1 MRHGWKRRFARTA
14 TVYGTLAALCG
25 TLVPPALADGL
36 SAGDGAAAAA
46 PAQAS
51 TEDLLLHYTFD
62 GEGDAA
68 WKDASGHGHDGTP
81 HGGAAWSATGKTG
94 GALDLNGTN
103 GYLQLPDGLLAQQH
117 NVTVAAWVNADTL
130 GAWSRVF
137 DLGTSDT
144 NYMFLSLRD
153 HEGNARF
160 GVRPSGSGESTLI
173 GPAFPNSK
181 SWQHVAAVIDGNTYT
196 LYFNG
201 IQVASVSNVQVDP
214 SELGQTNR
222 NYLGKSQFSADPY
235 FDGRI
240 DDFRI
245 YSRALSGTEL
255 AGIAT
260 GGMTDAEM
268 LAYDKNW
275 LSLGDTS
282 EQTKDLTLPQTG
294 IAGSSIGWAS
304 SNPEIVST
312 QGKVT
317 RPQPGEGDKTV
328 TLTAT
333 LTKGAAQDT
342 KTFTVIVTEAGSAAY
357 TLEIDG
363 KHAAHAVS
371 PTLYGI
377 FYEDIN
383 YAADGGLYGDLIENR
398 SFEFGTPLFA
408 WTKKALGGGEGQV
421 STATELPL
429 NANNP
434 RYARI
439 TVAEPGTGV
448 GISNAG
454 YSGGIAVK
462 AGESYHFT
470 VYARSADAVT
480 KPLAATLRGA
490 DQAVLGSC
498 ETSGIGSEW
507 KKLGCSIQA
516 SASSSHASFDVTAA
530 EKATIELDMVSLFPE
545 KTWHNRGNGLRYD
558 LAEMLDDLTPGFLR
572 FPGGCIVEG
581 GSLENRYRW
590 KNTIGDVAQRQVQP
604 NQWAANYYQ
613 SFGLGFHEY
622 FQLAEDI
629 GAEPLPIIFIGQ
641 VSCHSNPP
649 KVPMDQLGPYIQ
661 DALDLIEYANGDATT
676 EWGAKRAAN
685 GHPEPFNMKY
695 LGVGNELW
703 GQDYL
708 DRYQVFY
715 DAIKAKYPDMQLVLS
730 AGYSPSDENF
740 RKAYEWLAKNGNK
753 ADLVDEHMY
762 QSPDWFYN
770 NVTRYDNYSRTGP
783 KVFVGEYA
791 AHGVGKKNNM
801 ESALAEAAFMTGLE
815 RNSDVVGMASF
826 APLFA
831 RQSNTQWTTD
841 LIWFNN
847 AEAYAT
853 PNYYVQQLFGNHV
866 GQEVMP
872 TKLTRKKASVND
884 IAGSI
889 MLGSWNTAVEY
900 DEIKVAKA
908 DGTELFAE
916 NFGDEAAIEKWSP
929 LQGNWS
935 VSGGSV
941 KQLSATTADARLAL
955 KTGADW
961 TNYTVTMK
969 ARKTSGSEGFLVGFG
984 AKDTNNYYW
993 WNLGGW
999 NNTQTVVEKA
1009 TNGQKAIVGNTA
1021 AGGVETNRW
1030 YEIKIEVQGSGIRA
1044 YLDGKLVNEV
1054 QPAQGPLYSVTTKD
1068 AATGDLIVKTVNAS
1082 GNAQS
1087 ANVSVEAAYI
1097 NPKATVIE
1105 LKADALTAE
1114 NSFSQPDAVSPQTSV
1129 KSGFG
1134 QTFTYEFPAYSVTVL
1149 RLKTTPSAL
1158 IESVTPIEL
1167 ATAKGKLPE
1176 FPKTVN
1182 VTVNGGVKQAN
1193 VAWNAVDQ
1201 EQVAKTGIFRIRG
1214 AIEGTYL
1221 QAEALIRVTEA
1232 SAAQDG
1238 ASLSGPASAKEDELV
1253 DVVYSLSGLAEAIY
1267 ANDVKI
1273 AYDPSRLEF
1282 RSAEPLADDMQVVG
1296 RTEPGDSGQLRLLLA
1311 STDPAGLDASGTKAL
1326 LKLKFAVRPVEEAAM
1341 AAVSLREVLTANAE
1355 GDETRQATGES
1366 LRIQL
1371 QPADA
1376 PVDKTELNSLIASA
1390 QSLHDAAIE
1399 GAKPGEYRAGAKAAL
1414 RQAIA
1419 AARAVAANDAATAQ
1433 QVKEATDRLHAAI
1446 QAFKDAVIPVQQG
1459 DINEDGKYSIGDLSI
1474 AAAQYGKTSTDPN
1487 WNNLKKSDVTGDG
1500 KIDIEDLARI
1510 ARWILG

>member
-25 TLVPPALADGL
+25 TMVMPAQADGL
-36 SAGDGAAAAA
+36 SAGSGAA
-46 PAQAS
+46 PAAPLPAAP
-51 TEDLLLHYTFD
+51 EDLLLHYTFD

-68 WKDASGHGHDGTP
+68 WKDASGHGNDGTL
-81 HGGAAWSATGKTG
+81 HGGAARNAYGKTG
-94 GALDLNGTN
+94 GALDLNGTD
-103 GYLQLPDGLLAQQH
+103 GYLQLPDGLLADQH

-137 DLGTSDT
+137 DFGTSNT

-153 HEGNARF
+153 HEGNSRF
-160 GVRPSGSGESTLI
+160 GVRPDGSGESTLI

-196 LYFNG
+196 LYMNG

-214 SELGQTNR
+214 SELGPTNR

-245 YSRALSGTEL
+245 YGRALSETEL
-255 AGIAT
+255 VGIAT
-260 GGMTDAEM
+260 GGMSDAEM

-275 LSLGDTS
+275 LNLGDTS
-282 EQTKDLTLPQTG
+282 EQTKDLTLPRTG
-294 IAGSSIGWAS
+294 VAGSTIAWVS
-304 SNPEIVST
+304 SNPEVVGT
-312 QGKVT
+312 DGKVT
-317 RPQPGEGDKTV
+317 RPQTGEGDKTV

-333 LTKGAAQDT
+333 LSNGAAQDT

-357 TLEIDG
+357 SLEIDG
-363 KHAAHAVS
+363 KNAAHAVS

-408 WTKKALGGGEGQV
+408 WTKKTLGGGDGQLT
-421 STATELPL
+421 TATEAPL

-448 GISNAG
+448 GVSNAG

-462 AGESYHFT
+462 AGENYDFT
-470 VYARSADAVT
+470 VYARSAGTLT
-480 KPLAATLRGA
+480 KPIIATLRGA

-498 ETSGIGSEW
+498 EASGIADEW
-507 KKLGCSIQA
+507 KKIGCSITA
-516 SASSSHASFDVTAA
+516 SAASANASFDVTAA
-530 EKATIELDMVSLFPE
+530 EKATIDLDMISLFPE
-545 KTWHNRGNGLRYD
+545 KTWHNRANGLRYD
-558 LAEMLDDLTPGFLR
+558 LAEMLDDLSPNFLR

-708 DRYQVFY
+708 DRYNVFY

-740 RKAYEWLAKNGNK
+740 RKAYEWLKNNGNK

-770 NVTRYDNYSRTGP
+770 NVNRYDNYSRTGP

-847 AEAYAT
+847 AQSYAT
-853 PNYYVQQLFGNHV
+853 PNYYVQQLFGNHI

-872 TKLTRKKASVND
+872 TNLTRKKASAND

-889 MLGSWNTAVEY
+889 VLGSWNTAVEY

-908 DGTELFAE
+908 DGTELYAE
-916 NFGDEAAIEKWSP
+916 NFGDDAAIEKWSA

-935 VSGGSV
+935 VIGGSV
-941 KQLSATTADARLAL
+941 KQSSQTTTDARLAL

-961 TNYTVTMK
+961 SNYTVTMK

-984 AKDTNNYYW
+984 AKDANNYYW

-1009 TNGQKAIVGNTA
+1009 TNGQKAIVGNTV

-1030 YEIKIEVQGSGIRA
+1030 YELKIEVQGSGIRA

-1087 ANVSVEAAYI
+1087 ANVSVDANYI

-1114 NSFSQPDAVSPQTSV
+1114 NSFSQPDAVRPQTRV
-1129 KSGFG
+1129 ESGFG
-1134 QTFTYEFPAYSVTVL
+1134 KSFTYEYPAYSVTVL

-1167 ATAKGKLPE
+1167 ATAKGTLPE
-1176 FPKTVN
+1176 LPAKVE
-1182 VTVNGGVKQAN
+1182 VAVNGGTKQAN
-1193 VAWNAVDQ
+1193 VAWNSLDE
-1201 EQVAKTGIFRIRG
+1201 EQVAKTGTFRIRG
-1214 AIEGTYL
+1214 AVEGTYL
-1221 QAEALIRVTEA
+1221 QAEALVRVTDA
-1232 SAAQDG
+1232 PSGQDG
-1238 ASLSGPASAKEDELV
+1238 ASLTGPASAQEAELV
-1253 DVVYSLSGLAEAIY
+1253 DVVYSLSGLAEAVY
-1267 ANDVKI
+1267 ANDVTI
-1273 AYDPSRLEF
+1273 VYDPSQLEF
-1282 RSAEPLADDMQVVG
+1282 RSAEALSDQMQVVG
-1296 RTEPGDSGQLRLLLA
+1296 QTEPGDSGQIRMLLA
-1311 STDPAGLDASGTKAL
+1311 STDPAGVDASGTEAL
-1326 LKLKFAVRPVEEAAM
+1326 LKLKFAVRPVAQQSIAFI
-1341 AAVSLREVLTANAE
+1341 ALRDVMTADADGKETLTAAS
-1355 GDETRQATGES
+1355 AP

-1371 QPADA
+1371 RHADA
-1376 PVDKTELNSLIASA
+1376 PADKTELNNLIASA
-1390 QSLHDAAIE
+1390 QSLHDAAVE

-1414 RQAIA
+1414 QQAIA
-1419 AARAVAANDAATAQ
+1419 DARTIAANGSATAR
-1433 QVKEATDRLHAAI
+1433 QVKEATKRLQAAL
-1446 QAFKDAVIPVQQG
+1446 QTFKDAVVPVQQG

-1474 AAAQYGKTSTDPN
+1474 AAAHYGKSSADSN
-1487 WNNLKKSDVTGDG
+1487 WNSIKKSDVTGDG
-1500 KIDIEDLARI
+1500 RIDIEDLARI

>member
-1 MRHGWKRRFARTA
+1 MKQGWKRRFARTA

-25 TLVPPALADGL
+25 TIVPIAQADGT
-36 SAGDGAAAAA
+36 SVGGGTNTAESVQAA
-46 PAQAS
+46 S
-51 TEDLLLHYTFD
+51 EDLLLHYTFD
-62 GEGDAA
+62 NGEGGVG
-68 WKDASGHGHDGTP
+68 KDVSGHGQDGTL
-81 HGGAAWSATGKTG
+81 HGGAAWNASGKTG
-94 GALDLNGTN
+94 GALELNGTN
-103 GYLQLPDGLLAQQH
+103 GYLQMPSGLLADQH
-117 NVTVAAWVNADTL
+117 DVTIAAWVNADTL

-137 DLGTSDT
+137 DFGTSAT

-153 HEGNARF
+153 HEGNPRF
-160 GVRPSGSGESTLI
+160 GVRPEGSGESTLI
-173 GPAFPNSK
+173 GPAFPDSK
-181 SWQHVAAVIDGNTYT
+181 SWQHVAVVIDGNTYT
-196 LYFNG
+196 LFVNG
-201 IQVASVSNVQVDP
+201 IQVASVSNMQVDP

-240 DDFRI
+240 DDFRV
-245 YSRALSGTEL
+245 YGRALSGQEL
-255 AGIAT
+255 VGIAT
-260 GGMTDAEM
+260 AGMSDAEM

-275 LSLGDTS
+275 LNLGDTS
-282 EQTKDLTLPQTG
+282 EQTKDLTLPATG
-294 IAGSSIGWAS
+294 IAGSTIAWAS
-304 SNPEIVST
+304 SDPEVVST

-317 RPQPGEGDKTV
+317 RPQSGQGDKTV

-333 LTKGAAQDT
+333 LTKGTVQDT
-342 KTFTVIVTEAGSAAY
+342 KSFTVIVTEAGSAAY
-357 TLEIDG
+357 SLEIDG
-363 KHAAHAVS
+363 KNAAHAVS

-383 YAADGGLYGDLIENR
+383 YAADGGLYGDLIQNR
-398 SFEFGTPLFA
+398 SFEFATPLFS
-408 WTKKALGGGEGQV
+408 WTKKALGGGDGQV
-421 STATELPL
+421 TTATEAPL

-434 RYARI
+434 RYAKLAI
-439 TVAEPGTGV
+439 TEPGSGV
-448 GISNAG
+448 GVSNAG
-454 YSGGIAVK
+454 YSGGIAVT
-462 AGESYHFT
+462 AGEKYNFT
-470 VYARSADAVT
+470 AYARSADALT

-490 DQAVLGSC
+490 DNAVLGSC
-498 ETSGIGSEW
+498 EADGIGSAW
-507 KKLGCSIQA
+507 QKIGCSITA
-516 SASSSHASFDVTAA
+516 SATVANASFDVTAA
-530 EKATIELDMVSLFPE
+530 EKATIDLDMVSLFPQT
-545 KTWHNRGNGLRYD
+545 TWANRGNGLRYD

-661 DALDLIEYANGDATT
+661 DALDLIEYANGDVTT

-708 DRYQVFY
+708 DRYNVFY

-730 AGYSPSDENF
+730 AGYSPNDENF
-740 RKAYEWLAKNGNK
+740 RKAYEWLAQNGNK

-762 QSPDWFYN
+762 QSPSWFYD
-770 NVTRYDNYSRTGP
+770 NVTRYDNYSRSGP
-783 KVFVGEYA
+783 RVFVGEYA

-847 AEAYAT
+847 AESYAT
-853 PNYYVQQLFGNHV
+853 PNYYVQQLFSNHV

-872 TKLTRKKASVND
+872 TTLTRKKASSND

-889 MLGSWNTAVEY
+889 VLGSWNTAVEY
-900 DEIKVAKA
+900 DDVKVTKQ
-908 DGTELFAE
+908 DGTALFEEDFGAE
-916 NFGDEAAIEKWSP
+916 NVLEQWSA

-935 VSGGSV
+935 ASGGTL
-941 KQLSATTADARLAL
+941 KQTSATTTDARLAL
-955 KTGADW
+955 KTGTDW

-1009 TNGQKAIVGNTA
+1009 TNGQKAIVGNTV

-1030 YEIKIEVQGSGIRA
+1030 YEIKIEVNGSGIRC

-1054 QPAQGPLYSVTTKD
+1054 QAAQGPLYSVTTKD

-1087 ANVSVEAAYI
+1087 ANVSVDADYV

-1105 LKADALTAE
+1105 LKADTLTAE
-1114 NSFSQPDAVSPQTSV
+1114 NSFSQPDAVEPETSV
-1129 KSGFG
+1129 RSGFG
-1134 QTFTYEFPAYSVTVL
+1134 TSFAYEFQAYSVTVL
-1149 RLKTTPSAL
+1149 RLKTTASAV
-1158 IESVTPIEL
+1158 IESIAPIEL
-1167 ATAKGKLPE
+1167 TTTKGTLPQL
-1176 FPKTVN
+1176 PSKVD
-1182 VTVNGGVKQAN
+1182 VAVNGGTKQAS
-1193 VAWNAVDQ
+1193 VAWHAVDA
-1201 EQVAKTGIFRIRG
+1201 EQVAKTGKFRVRG
-1214 AIEGTYL
+1214 QVEGTYL
-1221 QAEALIRVTEA
+1221 NAEAEVLVTEA
-1232 SAAQDG
+1232 PEAIAG
-1238 ASLSGPASAKEDELV
+1238 ASLAGPASAEEGKRIE
-1253 DVVYSLSGLAEAIY
+1253 VVYSLSGVKDPIL
-1267 ANDVKI
+1267 ANDVTI
-1273 AYDPSRLEF
+1273 AFDPNRLEL
-1282 RSAEPLADDMQVVG
+1282 RTVEPLAEGMKVVG
-1296 RTEPGDSGQLRLLLA
+1296 QAVSGASGQLRLLLA
-1311 STDPAGLDASGTKAL
+1311 STEPSGVDASDTRAM
-1326 LKLKFAVRPVEEAAM
+1326 LKVTFAVRNGTAGTSASI
-1341 AAVSLREVLTANAE
+1341 SLRDVVTANAD
-1355 GDETRQATGES
+1355 GAETNQPAADP
-1366 LRIQL
+1366 LRIQIRGAS
-1371 QPADA
+1371 QPA
-1376 PVDKTELNSLIASA
+1376 DKTELNRLLASA
-1390 QSLHDAAIE
+1390 QSQHDAAIE
-1399 GAKPGEYRAGAKAAL
+1399 GTKPGEYRIGAKAAL
-1414 RQAIA
+1414 QQAIA
-1419 AARAVAANDAATAQ
+1419 AARTVGANDSATSQ
-1433 QVKEATDRLHAAI
+1433 QVKEAVDRLNAAI
-1446 QAFKDAVIPVQQG
+1446 QAFKDAVVPLQQG
-1459 DINEDGKYSIGDLSI
+1459 DLNADGKYSIGDLSI
-1474 AAAQYGKTSTDPN
+1474 AASHYGKSAADPN
-1487 WNNLKKSDVTGDG
+1487 WTTIKKSDITGDG

>member
-1 MRHGWKRRFARTA
+1 MKQGWKRKFARSA
-14 TVYGTLAALCG
+14 AVCGTLAALCG
-25 TLVPPALADGL
+25 TLVPPAFADVTV
-36 SAGDGAAAAA
+36 AGGGTSS
-46 PAQAS
+46 PAQAAS
-51 TEDLLLHYTFD
+51 EDLLLHYTFD
-62 GEGDAA
+62 GEGDVA
-68 WKDASGHGHDGTP
+68 WKDVSGHGYDGTL
-81 HGGAAWSATGKTG
+81 HGGAAKSASGKTG
-94 GALDLNGTN
+94 GALDLNGTD
-103 GYLQLPDGLLAQQH
+103 GYLQLPDGLLADQH

-137 DLGTSDT
+137 DFGTSDT

-153 HEGNARF
+153 HEGNSRF
-160 GVRPSGSGESTLI
+160 GVRPEGSGESTLI
-173 GPAFPNSK
+173 GPAYPNSK

-196 LYFNG
+196 LFING

-214 SELGQTNR
+214 SELGSTNR

-245 YSRALSGTEL
+245 YSRALSGSEL

-260 GGMTDAEM
+260 SGMSDTEM

-275 LSLGDTS
+275 LNLGDTS

-294 IAGSSIGWAS
+294 IAGSSITWAS
-304 SNPEIVST
+304 TNPEIVST

-317 RPQPGEGDKTV
+317 RPQPGQGDKTV

-342 KTFTVIVTEAGSAAY
+342 KTFTVVVTEAGSAAY
-357 TLEIDG
+357 SLEIDG
-363 KHAAHAVS
+363 KNAAHAVS

-383 YAADGGLYGDLIENR
+383 YAADGGLYGDLIQNR
-398 SFEFGTPLFA
+398 SFEFGSPLYA
-408 WTKKALGGGEGQV
+408 WTKMSLGGGDGQV
-421 STATELPL
+421 TTATEAPL

-439 TVAEPGTGV
+439 AVTEPGTGV
-448 GISNAG
+448 GLSNGG

-462 AGESYHFT
+462 AGEKYDFT
-470 VYARSADAVT
+470 VYARSADEVK
-480 KPLAATLRGA
+480 KPLVATLRGA
-490 DQAVLGSC
+490 DNAVLGSC
-498 ETSGIGSEW
+498 EAGGIGSDW
-507 KKLGCSIQA
+507 RKIGCAITATAA
-516 SASSSHASFDVTAA
+516 SANASFDVMAA
-530 EKATIELDMVSLFPE
+530 EKATIDVDMISLFPE
-545 KTWHNRGNGLRYD
+545 TTWHNRANGLRYD
-558 LAEMLDDLTPGFLR
+558 LSEMLDDLTPGFLR

-590 KNTIGDVAQRQVQP
+590 KNTIGDVAQRSVQP

-661 DALDLIEYANGDATT
+661 DALDLIEYANGDVTT

-708 DRYQVFY
+708 DRYEAFY

-740 RKAYEWLAKNGNK
+740 RKAYEWLANKGNK

-770 NVTRYDNYSRTGP
+770 NVSRYDNYSRTGP

-853 PNYYVQQLFGNHV
+853 PNYYVQQLFSNHV

-872 TKLTRKKASVND
+872 AKLTRKKASAND

-889 MLGSWNTAVEY
+889 VLGSWNTAVEY
-900 DEIKVAKA
+900 DDVKVTKA
-908 DGTELFAE
+908 DGTALYEEA
-916 NFGDEAAIEKWSP
+916 FGEASALDQWTP

-935 VSGGSV
+935 VSGGAV
-941 KQLSATTADARLAL
+941 KQSSQTTTDARLAL
-955 KTGADW
+955 TAGSDW

-969 ARKTSGSEGFLVGFG
+969 ARKTGGSEGFLVGFG

-1009 TNGQKAIVGNTA
+1009 TNGQKAIVGNTS

-1030 YEIKIEVQGSGIRA
+1030 YEVRIEVQGSGIRC

-1054 QPAQGPLYSVTTKD
+1054 QPAQGPLYNVTTKD

-1087 ANVSVEAAYI
+1087 ANVTVDADYI
-1097 NPKATVIE
+1097 HSKATVIE

-1114 NSFSQPDAVSPQTSV
+1114 NSFSQPDAVHPQSRV
-1129 KSGFG
+1129 ADGFG
-1134 QTFTYEFPAYSVTVL
+1134 KSFTYEFPAYSVTVL
-1149 RLKTTPSAL
+1149 RLKTTSSSL
-1158 IESVTPIEL
+1158 IESVEPIEL
-1167 ATAKGKLPE
+1167 TTTKGKLPQL
-1176 FPKTVN
+1176 PATVG
-1182 VTVNGGVKQAN
+1182 VTVNGAAGAAN
-1193 VAWNAVDQ
+1193 VAWNPVDA
-1201 EQVAKTGIFRIRG
+1201 EQVAKTGMFRVRG
-1214 AIEGTYL
+1214 TVEGTYM
-1221 QAEALIRVTEA
+1221 QAVAWIRVTDA
-1232 SAAQDG
+1232 PAAHDG
-1238 ASLSGPASAKEDELV
+1238 ASLTGPASAKEGEIV
-1253 DVVYSLSGLAEAIY
+1253 EVVYNLAGLKDAVY
-1267 ANDVKI
+1267 ASDVTI
-1273 AYDPSRLEF
+1273 GYNPDQLEF
-1282 RSAEPLADDMQVVG
+1282 RSAESMTEDAKVVG
-1296 RTEPGDSGQLRLLLA
+1296 QTEPGASGQIRLLLA
-1311 STDPAGLDASGTKAL
+1311 SVAPDGIDASGKRAL
-1326 LKLKFAVRPVEEAAM
+1326 IKLKFAVRDLTEASV
-1341 AAVSLREVLTANAE
+1341 AAISLLDAATADSE
-1355 GDETRQATGES
+1355 GAETRQALAEP

-1371 QPADA
+1371 DSAGE
-1376 PVDKTELNSLIASA
+1376 PVDKTELNNLIANS
-1390 QSLHDAAIE
+1390 QSQHDAAVE
-1399 GAKPGEYRAGAKAAL
+1399 GTKPGEYRVGAKAAL
-1414 RQAIA
+1414 QQAIA
-1419 AARAVAANDAATAQ
+1419 AARTVAANGSATAQ
-1433 QVKEATDRLHAAI
+1433 QVKEATERLRAAL
-1446 QAFKDAVIPVQQG
+1446 QTFKNAVVPVQQG

-1474 AAAQYGKTSTDPN
+1474 AAAHYGQSSDDPN
-1487 WNNLKKSDVTGDG
+1487 WNAIKKSDVTGDG